1 MSQVVLRA
9 LLTLCLAEH
18 VRDTRDSNRSRK
30 AASSRPGKRKADV
43 EPVAASSGSDE
54 DAFERMDLDK
64 DKAAEEEREISGQAS
79 TPERSDLDATEDE
92 VEDNLDPAPATQ
104 PKKYGIG
111 SIGKAIEMAKKQSEA
126 KSQSTKATPPPQRE
140 LPFTQT
146 STAKGA
152 LKEDPPHV
160 STTEAQNAA
169 VESDTEGAT
178 DDDEL

>member
-1 MSQVVLRA
+1 L
-9 LLTLCLAEH
+9 
-18 VRDTRDSNRSRK
+18 
-30 AASSRPGKRKADV
+30 SRPGKRKADV

-64 DKAAEEEREISGQAS
+64 DKAAEAEHEESGQAS
-79 TPERSDLDATEDE
+79 TPDKSDLDATEDK

-126 KSQSTKATPPPQRE
+126 KSQSTKATPPPLRE
-140 LPFTQT
+140 LPFTQKP
-146 STAKGA
+146 TAREA
-152 LKEDPPHV
+152 LEEDQRHI

-169 VESDTEGAT
+169 EEEETEGET